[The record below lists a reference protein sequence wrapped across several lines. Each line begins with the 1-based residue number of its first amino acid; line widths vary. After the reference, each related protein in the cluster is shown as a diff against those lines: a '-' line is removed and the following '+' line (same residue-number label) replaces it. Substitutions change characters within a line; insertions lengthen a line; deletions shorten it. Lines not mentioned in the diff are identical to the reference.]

1 MWVRRRL
8 AKRRLR
14 NSKTGRVRNRAL
26 RALTLGCRVKD
37 PTSLEWGRWANY
49 GLTAL
54 LQLRQHLLGN
64 LFECV
69 EHTLSLKSNGLN
81 HRLILFSQLSRQ
93 GVDRKDVGQVAL
105 VELQDIGNLE
115 EIVAVF
121 FKV

>member
-26 RALTLGCRVKD
+26 RALTLGCRGKD

-64 LFECV
+64 FFEGV
-69 EHTLSLKSNGLN
+69 EHALSLKRNGLN
-81 HRLILFSQLSRQ
+81 YWFVLLP
-93 GVDRKDVGQVAL
+93 
-105 VELQDIGNLE
+105 
-115 EIVAVF
+115 
-121 FKV
+121 